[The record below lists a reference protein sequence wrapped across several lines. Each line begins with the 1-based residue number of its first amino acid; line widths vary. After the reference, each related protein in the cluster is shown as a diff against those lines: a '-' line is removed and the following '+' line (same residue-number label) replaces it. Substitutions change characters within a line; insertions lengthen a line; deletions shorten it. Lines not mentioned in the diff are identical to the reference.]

1 LRPDIRWGEY
11 DFDKVFADGR
21 EELGETEKQGEKE
34 AEAPA

>member
-1 LRPDIRWGEY
+1 LKPNIRWSEY

-21 EELGETEKQGEKE
+21 EELGENEKQGAKE